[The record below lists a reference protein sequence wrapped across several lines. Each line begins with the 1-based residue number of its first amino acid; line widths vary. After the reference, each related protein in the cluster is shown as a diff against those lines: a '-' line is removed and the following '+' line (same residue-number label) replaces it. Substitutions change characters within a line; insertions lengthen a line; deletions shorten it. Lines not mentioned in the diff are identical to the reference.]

1 MARFLI
7 AGDRRS
13 RPVRLKAPPAVLISA
28 MSNTLIQPKPRCFYC
43 DLVLDE
49 EEARIDISNGKI
61 FGPCCSDAV
70 AAALRE
76 MAIA

>member
-1 MARFLI
+1 
-7 AGDRRS
+7 
-13 RPVRLKAPPAVLISA
+13 